1 MSSNLGFEASRGDF
15 GLFTKDQRRIIIHEE
30 QESNNNGISN
40 ISELNVKFNSLDGQ
54 IATLNNAIK
63 TMETTLNQQ
72 INDQQVEITLNN
84 LLANYQSVNTSFAN
98 LQIQVNSLNNQ
109 ITSVKDNDIVV
120 NNTVSVI
127 NSKLTQVSNDVSKS
141 LNDIASLK
149 LTDTNTN
156 NSIITINAG
165 INTINVSLA
174 KVINDTSLLQST
186 VTSLLNSNETNVSDI
201 SNLKLKVLEF
211 KNTIDLMNTSLS
223 DMNIKVT
230 NLNNL
235 DIGQISSDID
245 SINNV
250 IATLKQTDIAQLTL
264 DNSAQ
269 GIDITT
275 LKNTTSTIQTAI
287 NTINSTYTSF
297 KSEYDATALLVEAH
311 ARAILDVETT
321 AINTKNALKILNDKY
336 VIDISALENNI
347 SLLLSA
353 DENINNS
360 ITNAHSDI
368 SLINDYLVILRAKIP
383 AMQLEID
390 ALKLVDT
397 NTSSQFQTLTT
408 NLDLLTTKVNGI
420 NLEPIATELLSVKTK
435 VDNVATKNTTLETDI
450 STIKSDLLLLQQ
462 ALATEGNVDVTNFTN
477 INEKLTLLQTKV
489 QALENN
495 PGGQVEQ
502 KRIDEIIQTK
512 DIIDIVRMNGKLASI
527 EYSEGYKEQ
536 YFYNTDKKI
545 SKVNYILNGV
555 TKAYSTFE
563 YVNKLFSKK
572 TFTLMP

>member
-141 LNDIASLK
+141 LNDIAALK

-250 IATLKQTDIAQLTL
+250 IGTLKQTDIAQLTL

-269 GIDITT
+269 AIDITT
-275 LKNTTSTIQTAI
+275 LKNTTSTIQTTI
-287 NTINSTYTSF
+287 NTITTNYTTF

-321 AINTKNALKILNDKY
+321 SLNNKNALKILNDKY

-347 SLLLSA
+347 TLLLSA
-353 DENINNS
+353 DENINTS

-368 SLINDYLVILRAKIP
+368 SLINDYLATLRIKIP

-397 NTSSQFQTLTT
+397 NTTTQFQTLTMS
-408 NLDLLTTKVNGI
+408 LDLLTTKVNSI
-420 NLEPIATELLSVKTK
+420 NLEPIATELANVKTK
-435 VDNVATKNTTLETDI
+435 VDNVVTKNTTIETDI

-462 ALATEGNVDVTNFTN
+462 ALATEGNIDVTNFTN

-489 QALENN
+489 QTLENN
-495 PGGQVEQ
+495 PVGPAAE
-502 KRIDEIIQTK
+502 KRIDELIQLK
-512 DIIDIVRMNGKLASI
+512 DILSVNRMNGKLTSI
-527 EYSEGYKEQ
+527 DYADGYTEQ

-545 SKVNYILNGV
+545 SKVNYLLNGI
-555 TKAYSTFE
+555 TKAYATFE
-563 YVNKLFSKK
+563 YVGKLFNKK